1 MSKRIAYFGGPV
13 LLLTL
18 VLFSASAFAQ
28 IDGGSLGSAAAGG
41 TTNFRF
47 AEPNELTI
55 IVCLLGEVQ
64 RPGRYEIS
72 RTINLLDL
80 VALAGGFT
88 PQADPSDVS
97 ITRFTQAGTSVQ
109 RHEFKLDLQNATR
122 VPENYAVL
130 AQGDFIQVGRQ
141 PTLTFDRMLMYIT
154 TAAVIVT
161 AYVTIATYKNTN

>member
-1 MSKRIAYFGGPV
+1 MRNSVVHFTGAVFLLAWV
-13 LLLTL
+13 L
-18 VLFSASAFAQ
+18 VSSSAFAQ
-28 IDGGSLGSAAAGG
+28 IDRGSLGSGVSAGA
-41 TTNFRF
+41 TNFRF

-55 IVCLLGEVQ
+55 IVSLLGEVQ

-97 ITRFTQAGTSVQ
+97 ITRFTQVGTSLQ
-109 RHEFKLDLQNATR
+109 RHELKLDLQNATR

-130 AQGDFIQVGRQ
+130 AQGDFIQVGKSAS
-141 PTLTFDRMLMYIT
+141 LTVDRVLQYLI
-154 TAAVIVT
+154 TAAVLVT
-161 AYVTIATYKNTN
+161 AYVTLLTYQNTK